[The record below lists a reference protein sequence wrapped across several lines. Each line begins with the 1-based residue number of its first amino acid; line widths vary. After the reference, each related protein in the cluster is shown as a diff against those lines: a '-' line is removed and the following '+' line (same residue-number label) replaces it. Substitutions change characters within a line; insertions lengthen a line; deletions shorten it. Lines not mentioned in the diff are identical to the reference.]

1 MTCDF
6 MYFSAVFYLSGR
18 WASDNEWLYAM
29 EPPSRSEKSTPHAG
43 IESGTAKSVGHRLTY

>member
-18 WASDNEWLYAM
+18 VASDNEWLHAM
-29 EPPSRSEKSTPHAG
+29 EPPSRSENL
-43 IESGTAKSVGHRLTY
+43 RLMLGSNPGPLNQ